1 VERFERLSAVGY
13 DDLLQGRLAYGT
25 PEMVAT
31 RLRELQN
38 TLGLSGVIMEP
49 NVGGYIPSEQVFRS
63 VRLFAE
69 DVVPRL
75 R

>member
-1 VERFERLSAVGY
+1 VERAERLSGVGY
-13 DDLLQGRLAYGT
+13 DGLLQGRLAYGT

-31 RLRELQN
+31 RLRELQE

-49 NVGGYIPSEQVFRS
+49 NVGGYIPRELVFRS

-69 DVVPRL
+69 EVVARL

>member
-1 VERFERLSAVGY
+1 MERSERLSALGY
-13 DDLLQGRLAYGT
+13 DGLLQGRLAYGT
-25 PEMVAT
+25 PEMVAA
-31 RLRELQN
+31 RLRDLRE

-49 NVGGYIPSEQVFRS
+49 NVGGHIPRDLVFRS

-69 DVVPRL
+69 EVVPRL

>member
-1 VERFERLSAVGY
+1 MERSERLAAVGY
-13 DDLLQGRLAYGT
+13 DGLLQGRLAYGT
-25 PEMVAT
+25 PDMVAA
-31 RLRELQN
+31 RLRELQA

-49 NVGGYIPSEQVFRS
+49 NVGGHIPPDLVFRS

-69 DVVPRL
+69 EVVAQL